1 MLYVQM
7 YLIKELE
14 LVRSN
19 WKISQLLLNYRVPFV
34 DALTGILILGIRRRI
49 HSLAF
54 WKGIDYA
61 F

>member
-19 WKISQLLLNYRVPFV
+19 WKISQLLLNYHVFPLWMPSQVF
-34 DALTGILILGIRRRI
+34 
-49 HSLAF
+49 
-54 WKGIDYA
+54 
-61 F
+61 